1 MNSFEFYCR
10 PFCPESCGA
19 LGTKRDFRGA
29 KEIVLQIKSIRGFKD
44 ILPDEVE
51 KWQAAE
57 GEARRI
63 FGLFGFLEFRIP
75 VLERTELFV
84 RSIGEATDIVGKE
97 MYTFQD
103 RDGDSITLR
112 PEATASI
119 MRAYLEHGLNVREPV
134 GKYYFIG
141 PMFRHER
148 PQKGRYRQFHQI
160 DAEILGV
167 EDPWADAEILT
178 MLIRYLGRL
187 GLKNLS
193 LQINSL
199 GCPECR
205 APYKAEIQ
213 KFLQGEKAA
222 LCEDCQRRLETNPLR
237 IFDCKKEEC
246 RKVLEAAPSVLDY
259 LCPDCLNHF
268 TRVKALLDEISLPYT
283 VNPRM
288 VRGLD
293 YYTRTAFEVVAGEL
307 GAQNAVCGGGRYDG
321 LAQDIGG
328 PRVPS
333 IGFAIGVE
341 RLIFLLPETPIAPR
355 RQVFLAVLGEEPRK
369 KAFRLAQEL
378 RQADIWVELDY
389 EGKSLKS
396 QMRKADKLRSPYVV
410 IIGDE
415 ELKKNQAVLRDMATK
430 AQEDLSFADI
440 VSRVQTLMAKS

>member
-1 MNSFEFYCR
+1 M
-10 PFCPESCGA
+10 
-19 LGTKRDFRGA
+19 
-29 KEIVLQIKSIRGFKD
+29 QIKSIRGFKD
-44 ILPDEVE
+44 ILPGEVE
-51 KWQAAE
+51 KWQFAE
-57 GEARRI
+57 REARRV
-63 FGLFGFLEFRIP
+63 FGLFGFSEFRIP
-75 VLERTELFV
+75 LVERTELFV

-141 PMFRHER
+141 PMFRYER

-167 EDPWADAEILT
+167 EDPGADAEILAV
-178 MLIRYLGRL
+178 LIRYLSGL
-187 GLKNLS
+187 ELKNLS

-205 APYKAEIQ
+205 SPYKTEIQ
-213 KFLQGEKAA
+213 KFLQGRKDT

-237 IFDCKKEEC
+237 IFDCKKEGC
-246 RKVLEAAPSVLDY
+246 REALETAPSILDY
-259 LCPDCLNHF
+259 LCPDCLAHF
-268 TRVKALLDEISLPYT
+268 TRVKSLLDEITLPYT

-341 RLIFLLPETPIAPR
+341 RLILLLPEKPEASR
-355 RQVFLAVLGEEPRK
+355 RQVFLAALGEEPRK

-378 RQADIWVELDY
+378 RQADIRVELDY

-396 QMRKADKLRSPYVV
+396 QMRKADKMRSPYVV
-410 IIGDE
+410 IMGEE
-415 ELKKNQAVLRDMATK
+415 ELKANRVILRDMATK
-430 AQEDLSFADI
+430 AQENLPLGD
-440 VSRVQTLMAKS
+440 VSARVQSLMGGN